1 VTQPVPSGDRAIVS
15 ISVRVSAPEAFR
27 IFTEEIDQ
35 WWRHGRKYRLGRGRS
50 VLHLEPRLG
59 GRLYESFGEGPRTR
73 IYETGQVLVWEPPA
87 RFVLEWRA
95 ANVAPEE
102 KTEVE
107 VRFAPSGPSTLVTLE
122 HRGWSNIRADHPA
135 RHGEPVPAFVRQLGL
150 WWGDLLSSLREHAA
164 GKG

>member
-1 VTQPVPSGDRAIVS
+1 MTQPVPSGDRAVVS
-15 ISVRVSAPEAFR
+15 ISVRVALPEAFR

-50 VLHLEPRLG
+50 VVHLEPRLG
-59 GRLYESFGEGPRTR
+59 GRLYESFGEGPRAR

-95 ANVAPEE
+95 ANFASEE

-107 VRFAPSGPSTLVTLE
+107 VRFAPSGASTLVTLE
-122 HRGWSNIRADHPA
+122 HRGWSQIRPDHPA

-150 WWGDLLSSLREHAA
+150 WWADLLSSLREHAA
-164 GKG
+164 EKG